1 MNKLLRLLLT
11 TVFLL
16 MPTIAL
22 AHSPIKG
29 IGVFLNGMVHPV
41 LVPAQLIIIISLGL
55 WFGQNKPVKHQN
67 AVLSFLAACT
77 LGLIAAGLLNEKDIS
92 TVLLIVAILLSL
104 LVVIGISTPDF
115 VYYFLGVL
123 SGFVLG
129 LDSSPGELTGS
140 AKIAS
145 LFGSGVGIY
154 FLMLYAM
161 ALSETLSSKPWQTV
175 LVRILASWLS
185 ASALMVLA
193 LTFSR

>member
-1 MNKLLRLLLT
+1 MNQSLRLFLALAVLLQPQ
-11 TVFLL
+11 TV
-16 MPTIAL
+16 L

-55 WFGQNKPVKHQN
+55 WFGQNNPAKHQN
-67 AVLSFLAACT
+67 AVLSFLAACI
-77 LGLIAAGLLNEKDIS
+77 LGLISAGLFNEKDIS
-92 TVLLIVAILLSL
+92 TLLLLVAILLGL
-104 LVVIGISTPDF
+104 LVVTGIPTPEF
-115 VYYFLGVL
+115 VYYLLGVL
-123 SGFVLG
+123 SGFILG
-129 LDSSPGELTGS
+129 MDSSPGELAGS

-161 ALSETLSSKPWQTV
+161 ALSETLSVKPWQTV

-193 LTFSR
+193 LAFSR